1 MDLHELEEMAMENIE
16 YLNDIKNGKIPSWRM
31 EKFEKGGNAQV
42 LRLGWIGDLF
52 TDDQFNRIG
61 NFVDEV
67 FGDKELVLFVL
78 LPEILIRIY
87 QIVVGVKT
95 SKEAERMLKNAGSL
109 PDADYNDDLGLF

>member
-42 LRLGWIGDLF
+42 LRQGWIGDPF

-78 LPEILIRIY
+78 LPEI
-87 QIVVGVKT
+87 VVGVKT

-109 PDADYNDDLGLF
+109 SDADYNDDLGLF